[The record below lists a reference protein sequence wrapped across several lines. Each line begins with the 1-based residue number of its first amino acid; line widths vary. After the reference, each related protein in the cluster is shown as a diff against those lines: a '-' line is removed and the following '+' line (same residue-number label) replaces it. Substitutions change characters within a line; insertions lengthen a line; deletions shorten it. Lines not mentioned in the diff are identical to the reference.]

1 MVDRKQLT
9 GRADIHMHTT
19 ASDGFSSVEAVL
31 DHIAKLGTLDVIA
44 ITDHDVLDS
53 SLWAYNHRVNY
64 PFEIIPGVEV
74 SSAEGHVLALWV
86 TQPIAKD
93 MSLKDTVAAIHKLG
107 GMAIVAHPF
116 EVLVCT
122 EAPFHYLRHPEYI
135 REAGVDAIE
144 IHNAGAFTPGNNI
157 LARRLAKQLNMT
169 AVGNSDGHS
178 LRAIGRGKT
187 YFKGHTAADFRAALV
202 SGETAIEGIRWPV
215 EDYIRLFPRLV
226 HDKMNALNN
235 LGARLTQAG
244 RS

>member
-31 DHIAKLGTLDVIA
+31 DHVAKLGTLDVIA

-53 SLWAYNHRVNY
+53 SLWAYSHRTQY

-93 MSLKDTVAAIHKLG
+93 MSLKDTVSAIHKQG

-116 EVLVCT
+116 EVLVCSD
-122 EAPFHYLRHPEYI
+122 APFRYLRHPEYI
-135 REAGVDAIE
+135 REAGVDAVE
-144 IHNAGAFTPGNNI
+144 IHNAGAFTPGNNF

-187 YFKGHTAADFRAALV
+187 FFKGHTAADFRAALM
-202 SGETAIEGIRWPV
+202 SGETVVEGTRWPL

-226 HDKMNALNN
+226 HDKMNALSN